1 MTQSRGSRLGL
12 VSVVL
17 SACFWLYTHSTF
29 GPNAFTRSPYVT
41 FVLLPAILVAATAA
55 AIAAALRG
63 SKWWLLALIGPLVGT
78 LLMLTAS
85 V

>member
-1 MTQSRGSRLGL
+1 MTQAKGTRLGL
-12 VSVVL
+12 ASVVL
-17 SACFWLYTHSTF
+17 SACFWFYVHSTF

>member
-1 MTQSRGSRLGL
+1 MTQPKGSRLGL

-17 SACFWLYTHSTF
+17 SVCFWLYVHSTF

-63 SKWWLLALIGPLVGT
+63 SKWWLFALIGPLVGT